1 MYKFKNIFNLF
12 NQDEKKRL
20 LLIFFIIITFIFLEA
35 ISFASVIPVFK
46 TIFLDEIPT
55 EIDKIF
61 TYFLN
66 FLNVKPY
73 GIDYSLGNSN
83 SKKFLIVIL
92 FLLIFL
98 IKTLT
103 LIFFSYYLAK
113 FFAKFSINIS
123 NKIFTN
129 CLNQDYLFFIN
140 NTSQDFLRK
149 VTTDV
154 NGVKVYVI
162 SIINL
167 FIEILFI
174 LSISLLLI
182 IVNYQIFLFNL
193 VIFATIFIAYFY
205 LVKKKIFVWSLLFQ
219 QNSGLLQNLVF
230 DGIKGIRDIICYG
243 LQKKYLNEFSKNID
257 NIYYP
262 QLKIDFLNTI
272 QRYWMEL
279 VAVLAMSL
287 PLIFF
292 IYLKKDVKELIPVFG
307 LYGIATFRLVPS
319 FNRLVMYVQ
328 NINFFRPSFNTVQD
342 VLKNSLVHNVNF
354 ETAYINF
361 EKCIEFK
368 EVDFSFKKGNKQ
380 LFSNINLRINKGDCI
395 AIVGSNGSGKTTFLN
410 LITGL
415 VKESGGSILIDGN
428 YKVYENRNAWNNNIA
443 YVQQNVF
450 LLNTSIKNNIII
462 NEENFNSKRFEKIM
476 SLLNLNNFFTNLP
489 NGINTQVG
497 PDGALLSGGQKQI
510 ISIARALYKN
520 SNIIIFDEPNS
531 ALDHDKSEQLSKIVK
546 ILSINNTILLVTHDL
561 NSFKGC
567 FNKIFSIKK
576 GQIFIENV

>member
-1 MYKFKNIFNLF
+1 MYKLINILNLF
-12 NQDEKKRL
+12 NQEEKKKI

-46 TIFLDEIPT
+46 TIFLDEIPS
-55 EIDKIF
+55 EIDQIF

-66 FLNVKPY
+66 FFNIKPF
-73 GIDYSLGNSN
+73 GSDYSLGNSN
-83 SKKFLIVIL
+83 FKKFLIV
-92 FLLIFL
+92 FFFVLIFL
-98 IKTLT
+98 IKTLI
-103 LIFFSYYLAK
+103 LVYFSYYLAK

-129 CLNQDYLFFIN
+129 CLNQDYNFFIN

-174 LSISLLLI
+174 LSISLLLF

-193 VIFATIFIAYFY
+193 VIFLSVFTFYFY

-243 LQKKYLNEFSKNID
+243 LQKKYLKEFSKNVD

-319 FNRLVMYVQ
+319 FNRLVMYIQ

-342 VLKNSLVHNVNF
+342 VLKNSLVHDDNI
-354 ETAYINF
+354 ETAQINF
-361 EKCIEFK
+361 EKYIEFK
-368 EVDFSFKKGNKQ
+368 EVDFSFGKNQNK
-380 LFSNINLRINKGDCI
+380 LFRNLNLRVNKGDRI

-415 VKESGGSILIDGN
+415 VKESAGSISIDGN
-428 YKVYENRNAWNNNIA
+428 YKVYENRSLWNNNIA

-462 NEENFNSKRFEKIM
+462 NEKNLNNERFEKII
-476 SLLNLNNFFTNLP
+476 SSLNLNNFFTNLP

-497 PDGALLSGGQKQI
+497 SDGALLSGGQKQI
-510 ISIARALYKN
+510 ISIARALYKD
-520 SNIIIFDEPNS
+520 SNIIIFDEPSS
-531 ALDHDKSEQLSKIVK
+531 ALDHDKSEELSKIIK
-546 ILSINNTILLVTHDL
+546 ILNINKTILLVTHDL
-561 NSFKGC
+561 NSFQGC
-567 FNKIFSIKK
+567 FNKIFSIKN
-576 GQIFIENV
+576 GIIYTENV

>member
-83 SKKFLIVIL
+83 SKKFLIVVL

-342 VLKNSLVHNVNF
+342 VLKNSLVH
-354 ETAYINF
+354 
-361 EKCIEFK
+361 
-368 EVDFSFKKGNKQ
+368 
-380 LFSNINLRINKGDCI
+380 
-395 AIVGSNGSGKTTFLN
+395 
-410 LITGL
+410 
-415 VKESGGSILIDGN
+415 
-428 YKVYENRNAWNNNIA
+428 
-443 YVQQNVF
+443 
-450 LLNTSIKNNIII
+450 
-462 NEENFNSKRFEKIM
+462 
-476 SLLNLNNFFTNLP
+476 
-489 NGINTQVG
+489 
-497 PDGALLSGGQKQI
+497 
-510 ISIARALYKN
+510 
-520 SNIIIFDEPNS
+520 
-531 ALDHDKSEQLSKIVK
+531 
-546 ILSINNTILLVTHDL
+546 
-561 NSFKGC
+561 
-567 FNKIFSIKK
+567 
-576 GQIFIENV
+576 

>member
-1 MYKFKNIFNLF
+1 MYKLINILNLF
-12 NQDEKKRL
+12 NQEEKKKI
-20 LLIFFIIITFIFLEA
+20 LLIFFIIIAFIFLEA

-46 TIFLDEIPT
+46 TIFLDEIPS
-55 EIDKIF
+55 EIDQIF

-66 FLNVKPY
+66 FFNIKPF
-73 GIDYSLGNSN
+73 GNDYSLGNSN
-83 SKKFLIVIL
+83 FKKFLIV
-92 FLLIFL
+92 FFFVLIFL
-98 IKTLT
+98 IKTLI
-103 LIFFSYYLAK
+103 LVYFSYYLAK

-129 CLNQDYLFFIN
+129 CLNQDYNFFIN

-174 LSISLLLI
+174 LSISLLLF

-193 VIFATIFIAYFY
+193 VIFLSVFTFYFY

-243 LQKKYLNEFSKNID
+243 LQKKYLKEFSKNVD

-307 LYGIATFRLVPS
+307 LYGIAIFRLVPS
-319 FNRLVMYVQ
+319 FNRLVMYIQ
-328 NINFFRPSFNTVQD
+328 NINFFRPSFITVQD
-342 VLKNSLVHNVNF
+342 VLKNSLVHDDNI
-354 ETAYINF
+354 ETAQINF
-361 EKCIEFK
+361 EKYIEFK
-368 EVDFSFKKGNKQ
+368 GVDFSFGKNQNK
-380 LFSNINLRINKGDCI
+380 LFRNLNLRVNKGDRI

-415 VKESGGSILIDGN
+415 VKESAGSISIDGN
-428 YKVYENRNAWNNNIA
+428 YKVYENRSLWNNNIA

-462 NEENFNSKRFEKIM
+462 NEKNLNNERYEKII
-476 SLLNLNNFFTNLP
+476 SSLNLNNFFTNLP

-497 PDGALLSGGQKQI
+497 SDGALLSGGQKQI
-510 ISIARALYKN
+510 ISIARALYKD
-520 SNIIIFDEPNS
+520 SNIIIFDEPSS
-531 ALDHDKSEQLSKIVK
+531 ALDHDKSEELSKIIK
-546 ILSINNTILLVTHDL
+546 ILNINKTILLVTHDL
-561 NSFKGC
+561 NSFQGC
-567 FNKIFSIKK
+567 FNKIFSIKN
-576 GQIFIENV
+576 GIIYTENV

>member
-1 MYKFKNIFNLF
+1 MYKFKNIINLF
-12 NQDEKKRL
+12 NQEEKKKL
-20 LLIFFIIITFIFLEA
+20 LLIFFIIITFIFFEA

-46 TIFLDEIPT
+46 TIFLDEIPA
-55 EIDKIF
+55 EIDVMF

-66 FLNVKPY
+66 FLNIKPY
-73 GIDYSLGNSN
+73 GLDYSLGNSN
-83 SKKFLIVIL
+83 SKKFLIVV
-92 FLLIFL
+92 FFVLIFL
-98 IKTLT
+98 IKTLI
-103 LIFFSYYLAK
+103 LIYFSYYLAK

-154 NGVKVYVI
+154 NGVKVYVV

-174 LSISLLLI
+174 LCISLLLI

-193 VIFATIFIAYFY
+193 VIFVTIFTAYFY
-205 LVKKKIFVWSLLFQ
+205 LVKKKIFVWSILFQ

-243 LQKKYLNEFSKNID
+243 FQKKYLNEFSKNVD

-292 IYLKKDVKELIPVFG
+292 IYFKKDVKELIPVFG
-307 LYGIATFRLVPS
+307 LYVIATFRLVPS
-319 FNRLVMYVQ
+319 FNRLVMYIQ
-328 NINFFRPSFNTVQD
+328 NINFFRPSFNTVHD
-342 VLKNSLVHNVNF
+342 VLKNPLVHNDNIKN
-354 ETAYINF
+354 TQINF
-361 EKCIEFK
+361 EKYIEFK
-368 EVDFSFKKGNKQ
+368 EVDFSFKDNKKQ
-380 LFSNINLRINKGDCI
+380 IFSNLNVRINKGDRI
-395 AIVGSNGSGKTTFLN
+395 AIIGSNGSGKTTFLN
-410 LITGL
+410 LLTGL
-415 VKESGGSILIDGN
+415 VKETAGSISIDGN
-428 YKVYENRNAWNNNIA
+428 YKVYENRNAWNDNIA

-462 NEENFNSKRFEKIM
+462 NEKNFNSEKFEKII
-476 SLLNLNNFFTNLP
+476 SLLNLNTFFTNLP

-497 PDGALLSGGQKQI
+497 SDGALLSGGQKQI
-510 ISIARALYKN
+510 ISIARAFYKN

-531 ALDHDKSEQLSKIVK
+531 SLDHNKSEELSKFIK
-546 ILSINNTILLVTHDL
+546 ILSINKTVLIVTHDL

-567 FNKIFSIKK
+567 FNKIFSIKN
-576 GQIFIENV
+576 GVIFTENV

>member
-12 NQDEKKRL
+12 NQDERKKL
-20 LLIFFIIITFIFLEA
+20 LLIFFIIITFIFFEA

-46 TIFLDEIPT
+46 TIFLDEIPA
-55 EIDKIF
+55 EIDVMF

-66 FLNVKPY
+66 FLNIKPY
-73 GIDYSLGNSN
+73 GLDYSLGNSN
-83 SKKFLIVIL
+83 SKKFLIVV
-92 FLLIFL
+92 FFVLIFF
-98 IKTLT
+98 IKTLI
-103 LIFFSYYLAK
+103 LIYFSYYLAK

-154 NGVKVYVI
+154 NGVKVYVV

-174 LSISLLLI
+174 LCISLLLI
-182 IVNYQIFLFNL
+182 IVNHQIFLFNL
-193 VIFATIFIAYFY
+193 IIFVTIFTAYFY
-205 LVKKKIFVWSLLFQ
+205 LVKKKIFVWSILFQ

-243 LQKKYLNEFSKNID
+243 LQKKYLNEFSKNVD

-319 FNRLVMYVQ
+319 FNRLVMYIQ
-328 NINFFRPSFNTVQD
+328 NINFFRPSFNTVHY
-342 VLKNSLVHNVNF
+342 VLKNPLVHNANI
-354 ETAYINF
+354 ENTQINF
-361 EKCIEFK
+361 EKYIEFK
-368 EVDFSFKKGNKQ
+368 EVDFSFKDNNKQ
-380 LFSNINLRINKGDCI
+380 IFSNLNLRINKGDRI

-410 LITGL
+410 LLTGL
-415 VKESGGSILIDGN
+415 VKETVGSISIDGN
-428 YKVYENRNAWNNNIA
+428 YKVYENRNAWNDNIA

-462 NEENFNSKRFEKIM
+462 NEKSLNSEKFEKII

-497 PDGALLSGGQKQI
+497 SDGALLSGGQKQI
-510 ISIARALYKN
+510 ISIARAFYKN

-531 ALDHDKSEQLSKIVK
+531 SLDHDKSEKLSKFIK
-546 ILSINNTILLVTHDL
+546 ILSINKTVLIVTHDL

-567 FNKIFSIKK
+567 FNKIFSIKN
-576 GQIFIENV
+576 GVIFTENV